1 MGYSALGCLRACAV
15 NLDFDVCFGCELG
28 DESRYLF
35 LIIAIIIPFHFSEL
49 ERGLPPPTFSCKE
62 HLIFFT
68 AIVIDD
74 FLSPVMKVS
83 VMEK

>member
-1 MGYSALGCLRACAV
+1 MCAL
-15 NLDFDVCFGCELG
+15 DVSLVTNPAT
-28 DESRYLF
+28 SVI

-68 AIVIDD
+68 AIVMND
-74 FLSPVMKVS
+74 FLSLVLKVS